1 MKDSRKEQ
9 QIKLTENK
17 ESNKKELEGETKQL
31 CLMLLN
37 RSSKMKIKT

>member
-17 ESNKKELEGETKQL
+17 ESNKKELEGETKL

-37 RSSKMKIKT
+37 RSSKMKIKN